1 MQVRVDHDQCEGHGK
16 CQAAAPGVFELR
28 DDDLSYVL
36 VEEVPQALREQ
47 VERAIR
53 LCPKQ
58 AIQWVEQTHT

>member
-1 MQVRVDHDQCEGHGK
+1 MKVWVDHDQCESHGK

-28 DDDLSYVL
+28 ADDLSYVL
-36 VEEVPQALREQ
+36 VDEVPEAQRGE

-58 AIQWVEQTHT
+58 AIAWVDK